1 MYENGTILRLL
12 VSKLKSALIE
22 GPDLW
27 RVGFSYGV
35 LFAIR
40 YLSGLVEICD
50 TYCDHSGVY
59 FILRNLDKTK
69 TLFYTGVLKGTKIDS
84 AKVTQQPI
92 LVELPLPSNL
102 PVFDGPYICQ

>member
-1 MYENGTILRLL
+1 MPDTELKN
-12 VSKLKSALIE
+12 VSIE

-50 TYCDHSGVY
+50 TYCDRTGVY
-59 FILRNLDKTK
+59 FTLRNLDKTH
-69 TLFYTGVLKGTKIDS
+69 TLFHTGVLRGTKIAS
-84 AKVTQQPI
+84 ARLTEQPI
-92 LVELPLPSNL
+92 LVELPLPSSL
-102 PVFDGPYICQ
+102 PVFDGPYVFQ